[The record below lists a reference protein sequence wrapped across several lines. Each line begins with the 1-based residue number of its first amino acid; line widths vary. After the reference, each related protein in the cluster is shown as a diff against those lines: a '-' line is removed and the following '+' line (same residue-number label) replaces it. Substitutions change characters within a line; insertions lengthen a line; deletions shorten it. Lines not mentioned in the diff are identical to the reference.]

1 MDQDLLKKHTHIDT
15 RGNNQCGT
23 TDILLEIVMV
33 MIIIMKRIVI
43 VIVIIIIINT
53 FKHNFKKH
61 YRNQ

>member
-23 TDILLEIVMV
+23 TNILLEIVMV

-43 VIVIIIIINT
+43 VIVIIIINT

-61 YRNQ
+61 HRNQ